1 MLSYVNT
8 VTSCFSSLFYRK
20 AKNVWIH
27 ISWLSPFKLKRREI
41 KKAFFYGLRSKTFI
55 YYYYWNQSKLARL
68 ENKSCLDVND
78 SGLFHLLG
86 ISCPRNFLYQMDIPV
101 AKRKVQCNFQWE
113 CGIGVQGSSE
123 DGHERE
129 KGKRPEHGHHLLSSE
144 QLWEEKLVPWLRD
157 SSNIRDKFRIK

>member
-1 MLSYVNT
+1 MLGYVNT
-8 VTSCFSSLFYRK
+8 MNSCFAFSFCRK
-20 AKNVWIH
+20 ARNVWIR

-41 KKAFFYGLRSKTFI
+41 KKAFFYGIRSKTFT
-55 YYYYWNQSKLARL
+55 YYYYWNQTKLARL
-68 ENKSCLDVND
+68 ENKGCLDAND
-78 SGLFHLLG
+78 SGLFDVLG
-86 ISCPRNFLYQMDIPV
+86 ISSPRNSLYQGQRGKYLSSI
-101 AKRKVQCNFQWE
+101 FQWE